1 MGGQHMAE
9 AFDVVVIGGGPAGEN
24 AAARAAAAR
33 EPSLS
38 VALVEQELLGGECSY
53 WACIPS
59 KALLRPAEAQWLA
72 SHTPGLREAGKRPL
86 DAREVLQHRDAMV
99 GGYKDDS
106 QAKWAESANLHVVRG
121 QGRMSGPRTVR
132 VEARSGTR
140 ELTARKAVVLATGSR
155 PRLPDVPGLRD
166 ARPWDNRGGTAA
178 REVPRRLVVLGGG
191 AVAVELAQAWSSL
204 GSQVTLVQRGRRLL
218 SRYEPFV
225 SVEVEKALRESG
237 VSVLLGTEATRI
249 QRPGGRGEVTV
260 ALATGDTLR
269 ADELLVA
276 MGRVANTEDVG
287 LETVGL
293 TPGRPVEVDDQL
305 RAKGVEGGWLYACG
319 DVNGR
324 NLLTHMGKY
333 QARLAGDHIAGKDV
347 RAWADAKATP
357 QVIFTHPQVASVGL
371 TEDQAHKQGLL
382 VRVVQYALGDVAGTA
397 LLGPGLGGTAKLVV
411 DESRRVIVGATF
423 TGPAVGELLHAA
435 TIAVA
440 GEVPLETLW
449 HAVPSFPT
457 MSEVW
462 LRLLEAYGL

>member
-1 MGGQHMAE
+1 MAE

-24 AAARAAAAR
+24 VAARAAAAK
-33 EPSLS
+33 EAKLS
-38 VALVEQELLGGECSY
+38 VALVERELLGGECSY

-59 KALLRPAEAQWLA
+59 KALLRPTEAQWLA
-72 SHTPGLREAGKRPL
+72 RHTPGLQESVKGPL
-86 DAREVLQHRDAMV
+86 DAREVLKRRDSMV
-99 GGYKDDS
+99 QGYKDDS
-106 QAKWAESANLHVVRG
+106 QLKWAVGADLNVVRG
-121 QGRMSGPRTVR
+121 HGRLSGPRTVR
-132 VEARSGTR
+132 VEGKDGTR
-140 ELTARKAVVLATGSR
+140 ELTASKAVVLATGSR
-155 PRLPDVPGLRD
+155 PRLPDVPGLKE

-178 REVPRRLVVLGGG
+178 KEVPRRLLVLGGG
-191 AVAVELAQAWSSL
+191 VVAVELAQAWRSL
-204 GSQVTLVQRGRRLL
+204 GSEVTLVQRGRRLL

-225 SVEVEKALRESG
+225 SEEVEKALRDTG
-237 VSVLLGTEATRI
+237 VTVRLGVEATRVH
-249 QRPGGRGEVTV
+249 RPGGRGEVTV
-260 ALATGDTLR
+260 TLTSGDTLR

-276 MGRVANTEDVG
+276 MGRVASTADIG

-293 TPGRPVEVDDQL
+293 TPGKPVEVDDQL

-371 TEDQAHKQGLL
+371 TEDQARKQGLR
-382 VRVVQYALGDVAGTA
+382 VRTVQYALGDVAGTA
-397 LLGPGLGGTAKLVV
+397 LLGLHLGGTAKLIV

-423 TGPAVGELLHAA
+423 TGPEVGELLHAA

-440 GEVPLETLW
+440 GEVPLDTLW

-457 MSEVW
+457 VSEVW

>member
-1 MGGQHMAE
+1 MAE

-24 AAARAAAAR
+24 AAARAAAGQN
-33 EPSLS
+33 PPLS
-38 VALVEQELLGGECSY
+38 VALVERELLGGECSY

-72 SHTPGLREAGKRPL
+72 RHTPGLSASVQGAL
-86 DAREVLQHRDAMV
+86 DPREVLRRRDAMV
-99 GGYKDDS
+99 SGYKDDS
-106 QAKWAESANLHVVRG
+106 QLKWAEGAHLHVVRG
-121 QGRMSGPRTVR
+121 HARLSGPRTVR
-132 VEARSGTR
+132 VEGQGGTR

-155 PRLPDVPGLRD
+155 PRMPELPGMKE
-166 ARPWDNRGGTAA
+166 AQPWDNRGGTAA
-178 REVPRRLVVLGGG
+178 KEVPRRLVVLGGG
-191 AVAVELAQAWSSL
+191 VVAVELAQAWRSL
-204 GSQVTLVQRGRRLL
+204 GSEVTLVQRSQRLL

-225 SVEVEKALRESG
+225 GEEVEKALRESG
-237 VSVLLGTEATRI
+237 VTVLLGLEASRI
-249 QRPGGRGEVTV
+249 HRPDGRGEVTV
-260 ALATGDTLR
+260 TLSSGVTLQ

-276 MGRVANTEDVG
+276 MGRVANTVDVG

-293 TPGRPVEVDDQL
+293 TPGKPVEVDDQL
-305 RAKGVEGGWLYACG
+305 RAKGVEGGWLYTCG

-333 QARLAGDHIAGKDV
+333 QARLAGDHIAGREV

-371 TEDQAHKQGLL
+371 TEAQARKQGLR
-382 VRVVQYALGDVAGTA
+382 VRTVQYAVGDVAGTA
-397 LLGPGLGGTAKLVV
+397 LLGKGLGGTAKLVV
-411 DESRRVIVGATF
+411 DESRRIIVGATF
-423 TGPAVGELLHAA
+423 TGPGVGELLHAA

-440 GEVPLETLW
+440 GEVPLDTLW

-457 MSEVW
+457 VSEVW

>member
-1 MGGQHMAE
+1 MPE

-24 AAARAAAAR
+24 VAARAAAAKDPR
-33 EPSLS
+33 LS
-38 VALVEQELLGGECSY
+38 VALVERELLGGECSY

-59 KALLRPAEAQWLA
+59 KALLRPTEAQWLA
-72 SHTPGLREAGKRPL
+72 RHTPGLREAVMGPL
-86 DAREVLQHRDAMV
+86 DAREVLKRRDDMV
-99 GGYKDDS
+99 QGYKDDS
-106 QAKWAESANLHVVRG
+106 QVAWAEGANIHVVRG
-121 QGRMSGPRTVR
+121 HGRLSGPRTVR
-132 VEARSGTR
+132 VEGNGRTR
-140 ELTARKAVVLATGSR
+140 ELTARKAVVLATGSH
-155 PRLPDVPGLRD
+155 PRLPDIPGLKE

-178 REVPRRLVVLGGG
+178 KEVPQRLVVLGGG
-191 AVAVELAQAWSSL
+191 VVAVELAQAWRSL
-204 GSQVTLVQRGRRLL
+204 GSEVTLVQRGPRLL

-225 SVEVEKALRESG
+225 SEEIKKALSDSG
-237 VSVLLGTEATRI
+237 VTVHLGTQATRV
-249 QRPGGRGEVTV
+249 QRPGGQGEVTV
-260 ALATGDTLR
+260 TLSTGETLR

-276 MGRVANTEDVG
+276 MGRMARTEELG

-293 TPGRPVEVDDQL
+293 TPGKPVEVDDQL
-305 RAKGVEGGWLYACG
+305 RAKGVDGGWLYACG

-347 RAWADAKATP
+347 RAWADSKATP

-371 TEDQAHKQGLL
+371 TEAQARAQGLRL
-382 VRVVQYALGDVAGTA
+382 RVVQYALGDVAGTA
-397 LLGPGLGGTAKLVV
+397 LLGQQLGGTAKLVV

-423 TGPAVGELLHAA
+423 TGPEVGELLHAA

-440 GEVPLETLW
+440 GEVPLDTLW

-457 MSEVW
+457 VSEVW

>member
-1 MGGQHMAE
+1 MAE
-9 AFDVVVIGGGPAGEN
+9 AFDVVVIGAGPAGEV
-24 AAARAAAAR
+24 AAERAAAGK
-33 EPSLS
+33 EPRLS

-59 KALLRPAEAQWLA
+59 KALLRPAETQWLA
-72 SHTPGLREAGKRPL
+72 RHTPGLQEVAKGPL
-86 DAREVLQHRDAMV
+86 DARAVLQHRDSMV
-99 GGYKDDS
+99 NDYHDES
-106 QAKWAESANLHVVRG
+106 QAQWAEKAHLQVVRG
-121 QGRMSGPRTVR
+121 HGRLSGPRTVR
-132 VEARSGTR
+132 VEGRDGTR

-155 PRLPDVPGLRD
+155 PRLPDIPGLGE

-178 REVPRRLVVLGGG
+178 KAVPRRLVVLGGG
-191 AVAVELAQAWSSL
+191 VVAVELAQAWRSL
-204 GSQVTLVQRGRRLL
+204 GSEVTLVQRSRRLL

-225 SVEVEKALRESG
+225 SQEVEQALRDSG
-237 VSVLLGTEATRI
+237 VTVRLGVEATRI
-249 QRPGGRGEVTV
+249 QRPGGQGEVTV
-260 ALATGDTLR
+260 TLSSGDTLR

-276 MGRVANTEDVG
+276 MGRVANTEDLG

-293 TPGRPVEVDDQL
+293 TPGKPVEVDDQL
-305 RAKGVEGGWLYACG
+305 RAKAVEGGWLYACG

-333 QARLAGDHIAGKDV
+333 QGRLAGDHIAGKDV

-371 TEDQAHKQGLL
+371 TEEQARKQGLR
-382 VRVVQYALGDVAGTA
+382 VRTVQVALGQVAGTA
-397 LLGPGLGGTAKLVV
+397 LLGKNLGGTARLVV
-411 DESRRVIVGATF
+411 DEARRVIVGASF
-423 TGPAVGELLHAA
+423 TGPEVGDLLHAA

-440 GEVPLETLW
+440 GEVPLDTLW

-457 MSEVW
+457 VSEVW